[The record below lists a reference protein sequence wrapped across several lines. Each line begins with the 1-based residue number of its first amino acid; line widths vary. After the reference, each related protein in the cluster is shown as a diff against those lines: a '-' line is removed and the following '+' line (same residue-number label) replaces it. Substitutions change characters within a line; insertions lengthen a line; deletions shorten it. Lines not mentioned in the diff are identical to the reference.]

1 MEEIN
6 DMTIS
11 QMKMHLAAATKKQAL
26 RYIQNLSL
34 TAVGSQAD
42 GKTIKKTIQELDNN
56 IRDADRS

>member
-34 TAVGSQAD
+34 TAVGSQST
-42 GKTIKKTIQELDNN
+42 GKEIKKTIEDLEKS
-56 IRDADRS
+56 IRDVDR

>member
-34 TAVGSQAD
+34 TAVASQGA
-42 GKTIKKTIQELDNN
+42 GKDIKKTIDDLEKS
-56 IRDADRS
+56 IRDVER